1 MSDFCTDVNH
11 AILYAKYELSR
22 RKHTT
27 HNIAFSTAL
36 LTTTLIPTNII
47 KLQLQRKN
55 SVGDDRTE
63 IEYYQ
68 VNSITYDNDGVSNI
82 EAAHFPLNNSNIAE
96 ISNEISTGSFTV
108 LQ

>member
-1 MSDFCTDVNH
+1 MCIRDRHS
-11 AILYAKYELSR
+11 
-22 RKHTT
+22 T
-27 HNIAFSTAL
+27 HNISFSTPL

-68 VNSITYDNDGVSNI
+68 VISITYDNDGVSNI
-82 EAAHFPLNNSNIAE
+82 EATHFPLDSNDKSQ
-96 ISNEISTGSFTV
+96 ISLELTTGTFTV